1 MPWWFSG
8 TVWKLTAR
16 FSKHMNL
23 VIGAT
28 RLQHI
33 KPLGTS
39 RLRAMFPR
47 LRQEVSRPRCLLG
60 STRREQPL
68 QLRADRLWS
77 CPFVSTSLIQAAKML
92 VYSPFVGSTGRPQ
105 TGRGRVANRGANPA
119 TGRSHQY
126 SSASRRS
133 GVVFLRLFFT
143 ILTQRSPRSI
153 LLNTLSIVLS
163 RDS

>member
-1 MPWWFSG
+1 MGMCVPWWFSE

-16 FSKHMNL
+16 FSKHMKL

-92 VYSPFVGSTGRPQ
+92 VYSPLWAP
-105 TGRGRVANRGANPA
+105 PA
-119 TGRSHQY
+119 ALKLAGDVLRT
-126 SSASRRS
+126 
-133 GVVFLRLFFT
+133 VVQILRLAG
-143 ILTQRSPRSI
+143 
-153 LLNTLSIVLS
+153 
-163 RDS
+163 